1 MKKVAIAGASGFI
14 GEYLS
19 SLLQSNGWSVV
30 RIGRSNADATWND
43 QPSLVR
49 ALEGAHA
56 VVNLAG
62 KSVNCRFND
71 RNVKELISSRVETT
85 RAIGDAIALC
95 KQPPSIWVNASGA
108 SIYPETTG
116 KPNSEESS
124 NDGKG
129 TMADVA
135 RKWEMALDSS
145 NTPHTKKVALRISL
159 VLGNGGGVYPTFRI
173 LTKAFQGGAQGSGS
187 QMMSW
192 IHIHDL
198 CAMILKLIESENPPS
213 IINAAAPQPLSNS
226 QFMRIFRNSLGI
238 SLGIGAPAV
247 FIQIGTALLGVDSEL
262 VLRGMNVVSSKAKQI
277 GFQFTFPSLDVALED
292 LNRQC

>member
-19 SLLQSNGWSVV
+19 SFLASNGWIVV
-30 RIGRSNADATWND
+30 RIGRSNADATWDN

-56 VVNLAG
+56 VINLAG
-62 KSVNCRFND
+62 KSVNCRFNN
-71 RNVKELISSRVETT
+71 RNVEELIASRVETT

-108 SIYPETTG
+108 SIYQETQG
-116 KPNSEESS
+116 KPNTEESS
-124 NDGKG
+124 TDGEG

-135 RKWEMALDSS
+135 RKWEMELATA
-145 NTPHTKKVALRISL
+145 NTPHTKKVALRITL
-159 VLGNGGGVYPTFRI
+159 VLGNGGGVYPTFRL
-173 LTKAFQGGAQGSGS
+173 LTKAFQGGAQGSGN

-198 CAMILKLIESENPPS
+198 ARMVRLIIENTNPPS
-213 IINAAAPQPLSNS
+213 VLNAAAPLPLSNKL
-226 QFMRIFRNSLGI
+226 FMRIFRNS
-238 SLGIGAPAV
+238 IGVQFGLSAPAYLIKV
-247 FIQIGTALLGVDSEL
+247 GTALLGVDSEL
-262 VLRGMNVVSSKAKQI
+262 VLRGMNVVSSKAEDMNFEFEFPDLDSALADLSRKQ
-277 GFQFTFPSLDVALED
+277 
-292 LNRQC
+292 

>member
-14 GEYLS
+14 GECLFS
-19 SLLQSNGWSVV
+19 FLQSNGWSVV

-49 ALEGAHA
+49 ALEGARA

-108 SIYPETTG
+108 SIYPETLG

-124 NDGKG
+124 NEGKG

-135 RKWEMALDSS
+135 RKWEMALNSS

-159 VLGNGGGVYPTFRI
+159 VLGNGGGVYPTFRT

-198 CAMILKLIESENPPS
+198 CAMIRKLIESENPPS
-213 IINAAAPQPLSNS
+213 IINAAAPQPLSNAE
-226 QFMRIFRNSLGI
+226 FMRIFRKSLGVGFG
-238 SLGIGAPAV
+238 LAAPTV
-247 FIQIGTALLGVDSEL
+247 FIKIGTALLGMDSEL
-262 VLRGMNVVSSKAKQI
+262 VLRGMNVVSSKADAI
-277 GFQFTFPSLDVALED
+277 DFQFKFPTLDAALVD
-292 LNRQC
+292 LNSQC